1 MASLWPKVAFKFN
14 SETNMARIAFLQNLW
29 FEWLGIMY
37 LSAVLKKEGHEVE
50 LFIGDKDKILKD
62 LTVFKPDVIGVS
74 LMGIQNEW
82 LRGVAKHLRGNG
94 FKQPIIV
101 GGPEASY
108 APDEII
114 EMEGITAICVGEGE
128 DVMKDFVDAVMQKN
142 SFDGIANLWV
152 RKETEGSSEIIKNEV
167 RKLENDLDLIPNPD
181 RDLYRKEAF
190 FSQEKPYELFEA
202 SRGCPFDCSFCFIHQ
217 FRDMYRRKGK
227 GLRLRSP
234 QLVVDDIKDTHQKY
248 GIKQVMF
255 VDSTFNLNKKW
266 LMEFCELFAEQTDLV
281 MTVNIRAD
289 NMDDEIM
296 QALAK
301 ARCNP
306 ARFAIET
313 GSEEMRNGILEKK
326 LTNKQ
331 IQNTASLFK
340 KYNVPFVTYNMMG
353 MPNETLDMAWTTIK
367 MNQDLNPSVVNMD
380 LFMPYPNLN
389 LTKFALNEGILSESA
404 LKGLSMGGSKML
416 RSVLKQKEIKEVS
429 NLQKFALALI
439 RFPKLESIVKKL
451 IKLPENFIF
460 DGIWGLTLVWE
471 YSNWTYVSKTRMVAD
486 VLKNFRQLI
495 LKN

>member
-1 MASLWPKVAFKFN
+1 VA
-14 SETNMARIAFLQNLW
+14 RVAFLQSLW

-37 LSAVLKKEGHEVE
+37 LSAVLKKEGHDVE
-50 LFIGDKDKILKD
+50 LFIGGKDKILKD
-62 LTVFKPDVIGVS
+62 LAVYNPDVIAVS

-82 LRGVAKHLRGNG
+82 LRSVAKALRANG
-94 FKQPIIV
+94 FSQPIIV

-108 APDEII
+108 APEEVIG
-114 EMEGITAICVGEGE
+114 MEGITAICIGEGE
-128 DVMKDFVDAVMQKN
+128 EVMKDFVDAVVQKK
-142 SFDGIANLWV
+142 SFDGIDNLWV
-152 RKETEGSSEIIKNEV
+152 KKETSGTPEIVKNEV

-181 RDLYRKEAF
+181 RNLYRKEAF
-190 FSQEKPYELFEA
+190 FSKEKPYELFEA

-217 FRDMYRRKGK
+217 FRDMYRGKGR
-227 GLRLRSP
+227 GLRLRTP
-234 QLVVDDIKDTHQKY
+234 QLVVDDIKETHQKY

-266 LMEFCELFAEQTDLV
+266 LLEFCELFAEQTDLI

-289 NMDDEIM
+289 NIDDEIM
-296 QALAK
+296 LALSK

-326 LTNKQ
+326 LTDEQ
-331 IQNTASLFK
+331 ILNTARLFK
-340 KYNVPFVTYNMMG
+340 KYNVPFVTYNMMA

-367 MNQDLNPSVVNMD
+367 MNQDLNPDVVNMD

-389 LTKFALNEGILSESA
+389 LTKYALDEGVLDESS
-404 LKGLSMGGSKML
+404 LKGMATGGGKMF
-416 RSVLKQKEIKEVS
+416 RSVLKQKEIREVS

-439 RFPKLESIVKKL
+439 RFPKLETVVKKL
-451 IKLPENFIF
+451 IKFPQNFIF
-460 DGIWGLTLVWE
+460 DGIWGISLVLE
-471 YSNWTYVSKTRMVAD
+471 YSNWTKTSKTRMIAD
-486 VLKNFRQLI
+486 IFKNFRQLV

>member
-1 MASLWPKVAFKFN
+1 MAKV
-14 SETNMARIAFLQNLW
+14 AFLQNLW

-37 LSAVLKKEGHEVE
+37 LSSVLKKEKHDVE
-50 LFIGDKDKILKD
+50 LFIGEKDKLLKE
-62 LTVFKPDVIGVS
+62 LEAYNPDVIAVS

-82 LRGVAKHLRGNG
+82 LRGVAKALRANG

-108 APDEII
+108 ASKDVI
-114 EMEGITAICVGEGE
+114 EMEGITAICIGEGE
-128 DVMKDFVDAVMQKN
+128 DVMKDFVEAVTKKK
-142 SFDGIANLWV
+142 SFDGIANLWIKNEANGV
-152 RKETEGSSEIIKNEV
+152 TEIIKNEV
-167 RKLENDLDLIPNPD
+167 RNLENDLDLIPNPD
-181 RDLYRKEAF
+181 RELYRKEDF
-190 FSQEKPYELFEA
+190 FSKEKPYELFEA

-217 FRDMYRRKGK
+217 FREMYRRKGR
-227 GLRLRSP
+227 GLRLRTP
-234 QLVVDDIKDTHQKY
+234 QLVIDDIKETHQKY

-266 LMEFCELFAEQTDLV
+266 LMEFCELFAEQTDLI

-289 NMDDEIM
+289 NIDDEIM

-313 GSEEMRNGILEKK
+313 GSEKMRNGVLEKQ
-326 LTNKQ
+326 LTNEQ
-331 IQNTASLFK
+331 IKNTAKLFK

-367 MNQDLNPSVVNMD
+367 MNQELNPDVVNMD

-389 LTKFALNEGILSESA
+389 LTKYALAEGILSEAA
-404 LKGLSMGGSKML
+404 LKGLAKGGSKMF
-416 RSVLKQKEIKEVS
+416 RSVLKQKEIREVS
-429 NLQKFALALI
+429 NLQKFALTLI
-439 RFPKLESIVKKL
+439 RFPKLESVVKKL

-460 DGIWGLTLVWE
+460 DGIWGLSLVLE
-471 YSNWTYVSKTRMVAD
+471 YSNWTKTSKTRMIAD
-486 VLKNFRQLI
+486 IFKNFRQLV

>member
-1 MASLWPKVAFKFN
+1 MAKV
-14 SETNMARIAFLQNLW
+14 AFLQNLW

-37 LSAVLKKEGHEVE
+37 LSAVLKKEGHDVE
-50 LFIGDKDKILKD
+50 LFIGDKNKIAKD
-62 LTVFKPDVIGVS
+62 LELYDPDVIGVS
-74 LMGIQNEW
+74 LMGVQNEW
-82 LRGVAKHLRGNG
+82 LKDVTSHLRVKG

-108 APDEII
+108 APEEVIKMD
-114 EMEGITAICVGEGE
+114 GVTAICIGEGE
-128 DVMKDFVDAVMQKN
+128 ETMKDFVDAVMQKK
-142 SFDGIANLWV
+142 SFDGIDNLWV
-152 RKETEGSSEIIKNEV
+152 IKDAEGTKKIIKNEV

-181 RDLYRKEAF
+181 RELYRKEAY
-190 FSQEKPYELFEA
+190 FSGGKPYELFEA

-227 GLRLRSP
+227 GLRLRTP
-234 QLVVDDIKDTHQKY
+234 QLVVDDIKETHRQH

-266 LMEFCELFAEQTDLV
+266 LMEFCELFAEQTDLI

-289 NMDDEIM
+289 IMDDEIM

-313 GSEEMRNGILEKK
+313 GSEEMRNGILEKQ
-326 LTNKQ
+326 LTNEQ
-331 IQNTASLFK
+331 IQNTARLFK

-353 MPNETLDMAWTTIK
+353 MPNETLEMAWKTIK
-367 MNQDLNPSVVNMD
+367 MNQEINPDVVSME

-389 LTKFALNEGILSESA
+389 LTKYAMNEGILTESDLA
-404 LKGLSMGGSKML
+404 KLAQGHNKMM

-429 NLQKFALALI
+429 NLLKFGSTLV
-439 RFPKLESIVKKL
+439 RFPKLESLVKNL
-451 IKLPENFIF
+451 IKLPPNIIF
-460 DGIWGLTLVWE
+460 DGIWGISLVWE
-471 YSNWTYVSKTRMVAD
+471 YSNWTHTSKARMVAD
-486 VLKNFRQLI
+486 VFKNFRQII